1 MRIILCLIFLFFS
14 SCFNEQEKELNRQ
27 KEVIDSIENEI
38 NRLKKEIEKEHKEK
52 YKIIISSDSISN
64 K

>member
-1 MRIILCLIFLFFS
+1 MRIILCVIFLFFS
-14 SCFNEQEKELNRQ
+14 SCFSEQEKELNEQ
-27 KEVIDSIENEI
+27 KEIIDSIENEI
-38 NRLKKEIEKEHKEK
+38 NRLKKEIDKEHKEM